1 MVARDMV
8 ENEGQRALRLWI
20 TAGLAIPEVV
30 AMHVESDAKYLFR
43 NMIPKYTS
51 AASSYRISTLAL
63 DEFRRQRVD
72 LTKTWKRSRF
82 YGSKNVFKYE
92 HVIPAAIVL
101 KKLLASDRRSETV
114 HRILSESG
122 FVAVLLKE
130 QDQLLNSAG
139 LRAKMP
145 DGWEWGD
152 DPLERY
158 RVVGIELSD
167 RVLKVN
173 GAIMR

>member
-1 MVARDMV
+1 MLASSMV

-30 AMHVESDAKYLFR
+30 ALHSESDASYLFR
-43 NMIPKYTS
+43 NMIAKYTS

-63 DEFRRQRVD
+63 DEFRRQGVD
-72 LTKTWKRSRF
+72 LTRTWKRSHF

-101 KKLLASDRRSETV
+101 KKLLASDRKPHTV
-114 HRILSESG
+114 RHLLRESG
-122 FVAVLLKE
+122 FVTVVLKDE
-130 QDQLLNSAG
+130 DQLLNHAG
-139 LRAKMP
+139 LKAKMP
-145 DGWEWGD
+145 DDWTWGG
-152 DPLERY
+152 DPMSRY
-158 RVVGIELSD
+158 RAVGIELSD
-167 RVLKVN
+167 RVLKVD